1 MALKFPGSE
10 SKSEKTKK
18 IKGLKKDQLVILL
31 LFGILLVVIA
41 IPTSPGEVS
50 SENTAEEDGTQTEAA
65 AAGEDGTTGQTYEQR
80 QEQRLK
86 EALQLVEGVGK
97 VEVMIT
103 LEAGSELVVEKDQ
116 PVTSQT
122 VEETDSDGGSRSTTE
137 ESWSESTVYS
147 EGERQPLP
155 LCGQGAGADG
165 AGSDCDRGRRRK
177 RRGKAGYSGGRAGII
192 SCRGT

>member
-50 SENTAEEDGTQTEAA
+50 SENTAEEDGTQTETA

-80 QEQRLK
+80 QEQLDILIP
-86 EALQLVEGVGK
+86 A
-97 VEVMIT
+97 
-103 LEAGSELVVEKDQ
+103 
-116 PVTSQT
+116 
-122 VEETDSDGGSRSTTE
+122 
-137 ESWSESTVYS
+137 W
-147 EGERQPLP
+147 PL
-155 LCGQGAGADG
+155 L
-165 AGSDCDRGRRRK
+165 RK
-177 RRGKAGYSGGRAGII
+177 YKRNRKIQKLFL
-192 SCRGT
+192 